1 MIDIH
6 SRESHSILS
15 PYKTLSLILKYSRYY
30 VSCGVLLH
38 LLFITCSH
46 STHAQF
52 ARYTNGYLQLGYSAV
67 SEGCGRSTLSSQ
79 RGLGTER
86 ANPAGLVWQE
96 TPFRVGSSFSSV
108 FTGMG
113 SLLYLGGGMRI
124 DSMSGVGAG
133 LLRFGVDGIQNT
145 LEWRDPS
152 GGEDYGRIRRFGIA
166 DYALFLSYGRRLPW
180 SGFSVGGVGKILY
193 RDEGGFATGV
203 GIGFDMSI
211 LYRRAEWQVCAAVRD
226 ITTTWTLW
234 FIDQKKLRGSTVG
247 ESLNPTAE
255 RAAEGTAPSL
265 EVGVSYLFR
274 QDRPWRYGASG
285 RVRASGGNPTS
296 ELIALGGVTISPAI
310 GGWAS
315 YKDIVFLRLGAHQW
329 QWIPYS
335 RQHTDLI
342 SFTPTAGLGVR
353 GWGLSIDYAFTA
365 PLVTLSMRV
374 NHLVSVS
381 YSFGK

>member
-15 PYKTLSLILKYSRYY
+15 PYKKLSLFLKYSRYY

-38 LLFITCSH
+38 LLFIVFPQYTQ
-46 STHAQF
+46 AQF
-52 ARYTNGYLQLGYSAV
+52 ARYSNGYLQLGYSAAREGGGRTTLV
-67 SEGCGRSTLSSQ
+67 SES
-79 RGLGTER
+79 GLGTER
-86 ANPAGLVWQE
+86 DNPAGLVWQE

-113 SLLYLGGGMRI
+113 SLLYLGGGMRL
-124 DSMSGVGAG
+124 DSSSVVGVG

-145 LEWRDPS
+145 LDWRDPS

-203 GIGFDMSI
+203 GLGFDVSI
-211 LYRRAEWQVCAAVRD
+211 LYRRQTWQFFAGVRD

-234 FIDQKKLRGSTVG
+234 FIDQQKLGGSAKG
-247 ESLNPTAE
+247 EELNPTGR
-255 RAAEGTAPSL
+255 RAAEGSAPSL
-265 EVGVSYLFR
+265 EVGVSYLWR
-274 QDRPWRYGASG
+274 QERAWRYGASG
-285 RVRASGGNPTS
+285 RVTASGGNPTS
-296 ELIALGGVTISPAI
+296 ELIALGGVTFSPAI

-342 SFTPTAGLGVR
+342 SFTPTAGLGVQ